1 MVTDE
6 RVGVVHRRLERLFEH
21 GKDVIHDEADQ
32 RLLDRY
38 RELAETTETFP
49 KVVRICWLLRRIVQ
63 NPYAVPRIY
72 EC

>member
-6 RVGVVHRRLERLFEH
+6 RVGVVHRRLERLFEY

-32 RLLDRY
+32 RLLDRC

-49 KVVRICWLLRRIVQ
+49 KAVRICWPLRRIV
-63 NPYAVPRIY
+63 
-72 EC
+72 